1 MKLFGSNSRSRHSRG
16 GSGSG
21 YGSTGAQR
29 AGKNK
34 RHRKGSKKTR
44 VLIIF
49 LAVILALAIAAVA
62 YWFIAVKPPDVVQE
76 MNNNGQQ
83 EDAEETTDVNQP
95 AGRTGQK
102 YTFLAVGMDDGNGN
116 TDTIMVATFDTEDY
130 SLNVVS
136 IPRDTLVNVSWNTK
150 KVNSIYANSGIDGL
164 IDGIADLVGYEVD
177 FYGII
182 DLDAF
187 VKLID
192 AIGGV
197 DYYVPQDMK
206 YSDPA
211 QDLYIDFTEGMT
223 HLNGEDAV
231 KIMRFRSGY
240 ANADIGRIGTQ
251 QDFLMTVA
259 EQLLANVDAVPITT
273 LADVFIS
280 DVETDLTYGEIIWF
294 ARELL
299 KMDVENI
306 TFHTLPAN
314 YGDSVNRLSYVT
326 IYVDEW
332 LEMINEYLNPFD
344 QDITLSNLNILTRDP
359 NTGRIYSTSG
369 VYAGNSSWGNSGSSS
384 SSSGGSSSS
393 SSSSSGT
400 GGGTTSNS
408 GSDADTGTS
417 GSDTGSGNNTGTG
430 TGTGGSTGSGGDTGG
445 GSAGTGGSPGT
456 GGDTGSGGSDGT
468 GSGTGS
474 GSDADTGNSGETGT
488 DTGGGTDS
496 DTGAGDGTDTG
507 GGTGTESDNGS
518 GSGDGTTSPEGITP
532 GGEESIVTPAG

>member
-1 MKLFGSNSRSRHSRG
+1 MNDGTDGQQSTD
-16 GSGSG
+16 
-21 YGSTGAQR
+21 GSTDETGP
-29 AGKNK
+29 
-34 RHRKGSKKTR
+34 
-44 VLIIF
+44 
-49 LAVILALAIAAVA
+49 IA
-62 YWFIAVKPPDVVQE
+62 
-76 MNNNGQQ
+76 N
-83 EDAEETTDVNQP
+83 
-95 AGRTGQK
+95 RTGQK

-150 KVNSIYANSGIDGL
+150 KVNSIYANRGIDGL
-164 IDGIADLVGYEVD
+164 KTGIADLVGYEVD

-187 VKLID
+187 VKLVD

-197 DYYVPQDMK
+197 DYYIPQDMK

-211 QDLYIDFTEGMT
+211 QDLYIDFKEGMA

-259 EQLLANVDAVPITT
+259 EQLLSNVDAVPITT

-280 DVETDLTYGEIIWF
+280 DVKTDLSYGEIIWF
-294 ARELL
+294 AKELL

-344 QDITLSNLNILTRDP
+344 EDIQLSNLNILTRDP

-369 VYAGNSSWGNSGSSS
+369 VYAGNSSWGNTSSSKS
-384 SSSGGSSSS
+384 SSSGGNKTVEPEPDPEPETGGDTGTGTEGGTV
-393 SSSSSGT
+393 SGT
-400 GGGTTSNS
+400 GSNTGSGIGSGTGSES
-408 GSDADTGTS
+408 GSGSGTS
-417 GSDTGSGNNTGTG
+417 SESGNGSGNGNESGTGSGNGTDSES
-430 TGTGGSTGSGGDTGG
+430 GGGETGSGGENGTDSGIEGGDTGG
-445 GSAGTGGSPGT
+445 TLP
-456 GGDTGSGGSDGT
+456 
-468 GSGTGS
+468 
-474 GSDADTGNSGETGT
+474 
-488 DTGGGTDS
+488 
-496 DTGAGDGTDTG
+496 
-507 GGTGTESDNGS
+507 
-518 GSGDGTTSPEGITP
+518 PEGNAP